1 MAPLDSTDPTE
12 ITPKVDY
19 GFALNDRYTKS
30 DEIVYLTGMQA
41 LVRLLIEQCDLDQRQ
56 GLNTRAYVSGYRG
69 SPIGAFDS
77 AIWQAGDAV
86 TDRGIHF
93 NPGIN
98 EDLAMTAIG
107 GTQHVVVTDK
117 ADLDGVFGVWYGKGP
132 GVDRSVDAIKH
143 VSLAGASSSGGM
155 LMLVGDDQ
163 MGKSSSLCH
172 QSEQSLVSG
181 NVPILAPS
189 SVHEYVPLGLHAIAM
204 SRYSGALVSMKIT
217 SNTADGAATVDLSQL
232 VPDFAPLPTPVSN
245 GSLHYQP
252 GFVPFLEAERILLE
266 ERMPAAVAY
275 ARENRLN
282 KTVVEPVSKRLGIVA
297 VGAAYPEV
305 KAALELSS
313 IHDPAQAGIGLFK
326 VAFLWPLEPTSILD
340 FAYGYDEILVVEHKR
355 AFVEDQLGR
364 LLLSM
369 DDAGRPKLSG
379 KTVARLG
386 ERLLSENGELSP
398 HQIAQAIEA
407 RARAVGI
414 SALSPLAPMP
424 SLPGNQP
431 QQRIPWYCAGCPHN
445 SSTKVPEGSMAASG
459 IGCHSIS
466 ALMDAE
472 NHTWM
477 CQMGGEGQ
485 HWIGRAPF
493 SPIKHTFV
501 NLGDGTYNHSG
512 SLAIRSA
519 VSSGVNITF
528 KLLYNDAVALT
539 GGQSVD
545 SDHKPWDIAQ
555 QLVGEGVAKIEIVSD
570 RPEDI
575 EDAPWPAGLRVRHRR
590 DLDQV
595 QRELRDVAGTSVL
608 IYVQT
613 CAAEKRRRRKKGQFP
628 NPPKR
633 IVINDRICEG
643 CGDCGLKSNC
653 VAIKPLETDFGTKR
667 AVDQTSCNKDFSC
680 KNGFCPSFVM
690 LEGVNGQDPL
700 KSVSK
705 TLINPPAKELP
716 IPTVARREPTRI
728 LVTGIGGTG
737 VVTVGAVLAVAARL
751 ERKHALSLDQTG
763 LSQKNGA
770 VTSNLTIGTQEIR
783 HHPSK
788 IGQGAADLLIACDL
802 LGGIG
807 DETLRALNA
816 VSATVV
822 ANTRIE
828 PLPHFAKDP
837 NARPQ
842 FDPLMGRLTAV
853 VSSDRVMT
861 APTSDLA
868 EALVGDGIGA
878 NMMLV
883 GYAAQLGLLPVST
896 QAIEQAIRLNGA
908 AIDMNLAA
916 FAWGRWFAV
925 DPEMVEA
932 AAAPMRAPTFTELP
946 TGELIDLHTGELTAY
961 QNSRL
966 AMAYQNAVQ
975 RVSNIDLRRTAAR
988 VLYKALAYKDEYEVA
1003 RLTLINDGNS
1013 AGGQSLVGKV
1023 KRSYYLAPPLLGKRD
1038 PNTGQLQKIKLP
1050 GRLVEPLFRVLRS
1063 LKFLR
1068 GGAFDLF
1075 GYTDERRLERT
1086 LAAECLAMVHAIA
1099 DQGDRVDVTVATA
1112 DLSLILEVKG
1122 FGHVKHNNWK
1132 RVEAQWSQAK
1142 SRWGI

>member
-1 MAPLDSTDPTE
+1 MAPLDGTDPTDVAPE
-12 ITPKVDY
+12 VDY

-30 DEIVYLTGMQA
+30 DDIVYLTGMQA

-98 EDLAMTAIG
+98 EDLAMTAVG

-143 VSLAGASSSGGM
+143 VSLAGASPSGGM

-217 SNTADGAATVDLSQL
+217 SNTADGAATVDLTQL
-232 VPDFAPLPTPVSN
+232 MPDFAPLPTPVSN

-275 ARENRLN
+275 ARENHLN
-282 KTVVEPVSKRLGIVA
+282 KTVVEPQSKRLGIVA
-297 VGAAYPEV
+297 VGAAYPETQ
-305 KAALELSS
+305 AALELLS

-326 VAFLWPLEPTSILD
+326 VSFLWPLEPTSILD
-340 FAYGYDEILVVEHKR
+340 FAHGYDEILVVEHKR

-379 KTVARLG
+379 KTIAGLG
-386 ERLLSENGELSP
+386 ERLLTENGELSP

-407 RARAVGI
+407 RARVVGI
-414 SALSPLAPMP
+414 SALSSLSAMP
-424 SLPGNQP
+424 SLPGTQP

-555 QLVGEGVAKIEIVSD
+555 QLMGEGVAKIEIVSD
-570 RPEDI
+570 RPKDI
-575 EDAPWPAGLRVRHRR
+575 EDAPWPLGLRVRHRR

-595 QRELRDVAGTSVL
+595 QRELREVPGTSVL

-690 LEGVNGQDPL
+690 LEGVDGQDPL

-716 IPTVARREPTRI
+716 TPAIARRDPTRI

-816 VSATVV
+816 ASAQVV
-822 ANTRIE
+822 ANTRLE

-842 FDPLMGRLTAV
+842 FDPLMGRLTTV
-853 VSSDRVMT
+853 VSSDQVMT

-883 GYAAQLGLLPVST
+883 GFAAQLGLLPVST

-916 FAWGRWFAV
+916 FAWGRWFAIDPAMV
-925 DPEMVEA
+925 DA
-932 AAAPMRAPTFTELP
+932 AAAPARAPTFDERPLDELINLHM
-946 TGELIDLHTGELTAY
+946 GELSAY
-961 QNSRL
+961 QNSGL
-966 AMAYQNAVQ
+966 AKAYQNAVE
-975 RVSNIDLRRTAAR
+975 RVPIMDLRRTAAR
-988 VLYKALAYKDEYEVA
+988 ALYKALAYKDEYEVA
-1003 RLTLINDGNS
+1003 RLALINEVNS
-1013 AGGQSLVGKV
+1013 AEGQSLAGKV

-1038 PNTGQLQKIKLP
+1038 PNTGQLQKIKLT

-1086 LAAECLAMVHAIA
+1086 LSSECLAMVHAIA
-1099 DQGDRVDVTVATA
+1099 DHGDCVDVAAASA
-1112 DLSLILEVKG
+1112 DLNLILEVKG

-1142 SRWGI
+1142 SRWGV

>member
-379 KTVARLG
+379 KTVAGLG

-424 SLPGNQP
+424 SLPGE
-431 QQRIPWYCAGCPHN
+431 
-445 SSTKVPEGSMAASG
+445 STSAAYSMVLRRLPS
-459 IGCHSIS
+459 
-466 ALMDAE
+466 
-472 NHTWM
+472 
-477 CQMGGEGQ
+477 
-485 HWIGRAPF
+485 
-493 SPIKHTFV
+493 
-501 NLGDGTYNHSG
+501 
-512 SLAIRSA
+512 
-519 VSSGVNITF
+519 
-528 KLLYNDAVALT
+528 
-539 GGQSVD
+539 
-545 SDHKPWDIAQ
+545 Q
-555 QLVGEGVAKIEIVSD
+555 QLDESARGVD
-570 RPEDI
+570 
-575 EDAPWPAGLRVRHRR
+575 
-590 DLDQV
+590 
-595 QRELRDVAGTSVL
+595 
-608 IYVQT
+608 
-613 CAAEKRRRRKKGQFP
+613 
-628 NPPKR
+628 
-633 IVINDRICEG
+633 G
-643 CGDCGLKSNC
+643 C
-653 VAIKPLETDFGTKR
+653 
-667 AVDQTSCNKDFSC
+667 
-680 KNGFCPSFVM
+680 
-690 LEGVNGQDPL
+690 
-700 KSVSK
+700 
-705 TLINPPAKELP
+705 
-716 IPTVARREPTRI
+716 
-728 LVTGIGGTG
+728 
-737 VVTVGAVLAVAARL
+737 
-751 ERKHALSLDQTG
+751 
-763 LSQKNGA
+763 
-770 VTSNLTIGTQEIR
+770 
-783 HHPSK
+783 
-788 IGQGAADLLIACDL
+788 
-802 LGGIG
+802 
-807 DETLRALNA
+807 
-816 VSATVV
+816 
-822 ANTRIE
+822 
-828 PLPHFAKDP
+828 
-837 NARPQ
+837 
-842 FDPLMGRLTAV
+842 
-853 VSSDRVMT
+853 
-861 APTSDLA
+861 
-868 EALVGDGIGA
+868 
-878 NMMLV
+878 
-883 GYAAQLGLLPVST
+883 
-896 QAIEQAIRLNGA
+896 
-908 AIDMNLAA
+908 
-916 FAWGRWFAV
+916 
-925 DPEMVEA
+925 
-932 AAAPMRAPTFTELP
+932 
-946 TGELIDLHTGELTAY
+946 
-961 QNSRL
+961 
-966 AMAYQNAVQ
+966 
-975 RVSNIDLRRTAAR
+975 
-988 VLYKALAYKDEYEVA
+988 
-1003 RLTLINDGNS
+1003 
-1013 AGGQSLVGKV
+1013 
-1023 KRSYYLAPPLLGKRD
+1023 
-1038 PNTGQLQKIKLP
+1038 
-1050 GRLVEPLFRVLRS
+1050 
-1063 LKFLR
+1063 
-1068 GGAFDLF
+1068 
-1075 GYTDERRLERT
+1075 
-1086 LAAECLAMVHAIA
+1086 
-1099 DQGDRVDVTVATA
+1099 
-1112 DLSLILEVKG
+1112 
-1122 FGHVKHNNWK
+1122 
-1132 RVEAQWSQAK
+1132 
-1142 SRWGI
+1142 

>member
-1 MAPLDSTDPTE
+1 MAPLDNADDSVTVS
-12 ITPKVDY
+12 KVDY

-30 DEIVYLTGMQA
+30 DDIVYLTGMQA
-41 LVRLLIEQCDLDQRQ
+41 LVRLLIEQSDLDKSQ
-56 GLNTRAYVSGYRG
+56 GLKTRGYVSGYRG

-77 AIWQAGDAV
+77 AIWQAGAAV
-86 TDRGIHF
+86 TDRGVHF

-143 VSLAGASSSGGM
+143 VSLAGASPNGGM

-189 SVHEYVPLGLHAIAM
+189 SVHEYVSLGLHAIAM

-232 VPDFAPLPTPVSN
+232 VPQFASLPAPRAKA
-245 GSLHYQP
+245 SLHYQP

-266 ERMPAAVAY
+266 ERMPAAITY

-282 KTVVEPVSKRLGIVA
+282 APVIEPNTKTLGIVA

-305 KAALELSS
+305 QAALELLGMS
-313 IHDPAQAGIGLFK
+313 DPAIAGIGLFK
-326 VAFLWPLEPTSILD
+326 VSFVWPLEPTSILD
-340 FAYGYDEILVVEHKR
+340 FAQGYDEVLVVEHKR

-364 LLLSM
+364 LLLSL
-369 DDAGRPKLSG
+369 DDERRPKLSG
-379 KTVARLG
+379 KTAAGLSS
-386 ERLLSENGELSP
+386 RLLSENGELSP
-398 HQIAQAIEA
+398 QQIADGIGA
-407 RARAVGI
+407 RARSLGINGLGALAEAV
-414 SALSPLAPMP
+414 
-424 SLPGNQP
+424 SLPGAQP

-445 SSTKVPEGSMAASG
+445 SSTKVPDGSMAASG

-545 SDHKPWDIAQ
+545 SEHRPWDIAQ
-555 QLVGEGVAKIEIVSD
+555 QLTGEGVAKIEVVSD

-575 EDAPWPAGLRVRHRR
+575 ADAAWPAGLRVRHRR

-595 QRELRDVAGTSVL
+595 QRELRDVTGTSVL

-633 IVINDRICEG
+633 MVINERICEG
-643 CGDCGLKSNC
+643 CGDCGLASNC
-653 VAIKPLETDFGTKR
+653 VAIKPLETNFGTKR
-667 AVDQTSCNKDFSC
+667 VVDQTSCNKDFSC

-690 LEGVNGQDPL
+690 LEGVEGQDPL
-700 KSVSK
+700 TAASK
-705 TLINPPAKELP
+705 TMVVPPADTLP
-716 IPTVARREPTRI
+716 ETVVAAGDPTRV

-751 ERKHALSLDQTG
+751 EHKHALSLDQTG

-802 LGGIG
+802 LGGIS
-807 DETLRALNA
+807 DESLTAMNPNKAR
-816 VSATVV
+816 VV
-822 ANTRIE
+822 ANTRVE

-842 FDPLMGRLTAV
+842 GQVLMQRLTAV
-853 VSSDRVMT
+853 VPVDRVMT

-883 GYAAQLGLLPVST
+883 GFAAQQGLLPVSA

-908 AIDMNLAA
+908 A
-916 FAWGRWFAV
+916 V
-925 DPEMVEA
+925 
-932 AAAPMRAPTFTELP
+932 
-946 TGELIDLHTGELTAY
+946 
-961 QNSRL
+961 
-966 AMAYQNAVQ
+966 
-975 RVSNIDLRRTAAR
+975 
-988 VLYKALAYKDEYEVA
+988 
-1003 RLTLINDGNS
+1003 
-1013 AGGQSLVGKV
+1013 
-1023 KRSYYLAPPLLGKRD
+1023 
-1038 PNTGQLQKIKLP
+1038 
-1050 GRLVEPLFRVLRS
+1050 
-1063 LKFLR
+1063 
-1068 GGAFDLF
+1068 
-1075 GYTDERRLERT
+1075 
-1086 LAAECLAMVHAIA
+1086 
-1099 DQGDRVDVTVATA
+1099 
-1112 DLSLILEVKG
+1112 
-1122 FGHVKHNNWK
+1122 
-1132 RVEAQWSQAK
+1132 
-1142 SRWGI
+1142 